1 MEVKYLDWRDI
12 KEINEPTVSVIGYF
26 DGLHK
31 GHQEL
36 VKKSQKVAEK
46 RGLKNSL
53 ITFSPDP
60 NDILMKQKTKHLQK
74 FSERLLVIASLG
86 VDICYVINFDED
98 FAKLEPELFLR
109 DVISKLKLSALV
121 CGFDFHYGQK
131 GQGDAD
137 SLKKEAPFDVY
148 VIPEVVF
155 EKQKISSTR
164 IKKALIN
171 GEIELVNKLLG
182 YKYFIGGRVVHGKRI
197 GHKLGFPTINLA
209 IDEEVLLPKEGVY
222 LAYSKVDDC
231 LYPALVNIGNNPT
244 IAANNDLTIEAHI
257 LDFDQEIYQ
266 KEVRLYLLSYL
277 RPCQRFDS
285 KEDLSKQLEED
296 VMKARRRLTGGY
308 FIL

>member
-74 FSERLLVIASLG
+74 FAERLLVIASLG

-121 CGFDFHYGQK
+121 CGFDFHYG
-131 GQGDAD
+131 
-137 SLKKEAPFDVY
+137 
-148 VIPEVVF
+148 
-155 EKQKISSTR
+155 
-164 IKKALIN
+164 
-171 GEIELVNKLLG
+171 LL
-182 YKYFIGGRVVHGKRI
+182 
-197 GHKLGFPTINLA
+197 
-209 IDEEVLLPKEGVY
+209 
-222 LAYSKVDDC
+222 
-231 LYPALVNIGNNPT
+231 
-244 IAANNDLTIEAHI
+244 
-257 LDFDQEIYQ
+257 
-266 KEVRLYLLSYL
+266 
-277 RPCQRFDS
+277 
-285 KEDLSKQLEED
+285 
-296 VMKARRRLTGGY
+296 
-308 FIL
+308 